1 MKKTTARQK
10 KFVAALGLHLLSH
23 RLDLT
28 AEKFEKDG
36 DAKSAYEVDKMNF
49 LLRKAMDDDNLY
61 EELAAPEC
69 PVADILEEVL
79 ELSEEQQGLLEE
91 ALYGEEAEGT
101 PPEATGEEFP
111 ESLEVPAEE
120 PEGPPEEFGEEPEEK
135 KEASAKPAPAKKTA
149 APEQPAAVAQP
160 EPPKQDDSLEAKVA
174 RAKARASERMA
185 SLKHRRP
192 SIADVEPPAQP
203 RRASYRVP
211 APEPPQP
218 TDGRKLRVRTL
229 R

>member
-91 ALYGEEAEGT
+91 ALYGEEA
-101 PPEATGEEFP
+101 PEEHEEHE
-111 ESLEVPAEE
+111 ESETPAEE
-120 PEGPPEEFGEEPEEK
+120 VAEEAAIPEEF
-135 KEASAKPAPAKKTA
+135 EASAKPAPAKKTA

-174 RAKARASERMA
+174 RAKARASERMT
-185 SLKHRRP
+185 SIKHRRP
-192 SIADVEPPAQP
+192 SIADVEVPAQP

-211 APEPPQP
+211 APEPAKP